1 MKLETL
7 RIKELTPDPTNA
19 RKHDEKNLKAI
30 QASLEKFGQRK
41 PIVIS
46 QDGTVVAGNGTVEAA
61 KRLGWTELSAV
72 RIPGDW
78 SPEMTRA
85 FAIADNRT
93 AELSQFDKVVLMEQL
108 VELKEADFE
117 LQALGFEETE
127 LSDFSRISN
136 ATVLGSTDAFKE
148 YTGMPDFENEDK
160 SSKFRCLVH
169 FRSEADADEFF
180 RVINKK
186 KTKSLWYPESDGLI
200 GSNVNEQY
208 VVDDD

>member
-61 KRLGWTELSAV
+61 KRLGWTEVSVV

-93 AELSQFDKVVLMEQL
+93 AELSEFDKVVLMEQL

-117 LQALGFEETE
+117 LQALGFEEAE

-136 ATVLGSTDAFKE
+136 ATVLGSTDALKE
-148 YTGMPDFENEDK
+148 WVGMPDYNQEDK
-160 SSKFRCLVH
+160 HSHWHCTVH
-169 FRSEADADEFF
+169 FTSEEHVQEFF
-180 RVINKK
+180 RILETNKA
-186 KTKSLWYPESDGLI
+186 KSFWWPESDGLI
-200 GSNVNEQY
+200 GSNINEQY
-208 VVDDD
+208 IVEE